1 MSVTDH
7 RRPNL
12 HSSPAQNQTS
22 PAHVGGVFAHLQDL
36 ESPAIDAVDASLFA
50 IAFSLSGDPSRDRH
64 PANISDA
71 GSELWNRLLG
81 SKAYLAQTDGK
92 SSIQKWAICTRMFL
106 DLCHR
111 KTVTPFRVAKKK
123 AVSLDALT
131 KEYARSRSLCSSLEQ
146 QISKNMIEEH
156 MIESV
161 DRGVF
166 RFRGVEY
173 KDKRFVIVLETKW
186 RTKSPDPKRV
196 PQYLKRHQHFEKHEG
211 RPGIRCQVTPLAE
224 LVVRTPRFP
233 DMIVQMR
240 LSFSKDKLASMGIP
254 AGTAS
259 MMTEQFQAIAQSWAR
274 SHRFSAIDTIT
285 KQKVGPP

>member
-1 MSVTDH
+1 MSGTDQ
-7 RRPNL
+7 RRPSL
-12 HSSPAQNQTS
+12 HNMLAQNQTP
-22 PAHVGGVFAHLQDL
+22 PAHVSGVFAHLQDL
-36 ESPAIDAVDASLFA
+36 EYTSIDPVDASLFA
-50 IAFSLSGDPSRDRH
+50 IAFSLSGDPSPDRH
-64 PANISDA
+64 PANISDD
-71 GSELWNRLLG
+71 GSEIWNRLLA
-81 SKAYLAQTDGK
+81 SKPYATQTQGK

-111 KTVTPFRVAKKK
+111 KNVTPFRVARKK

-186 RTKSPDPKRV
+186 RTKSADPKRV
-196 PQYLKRHQHFEKHEG
+196 PQYLKRHQHFEKQEG
-211 RPGIRCQVTPLAE
+211 RPGVRCQVTPLAE

-233 DMIVQMR
+233 DMVVQMR
-240 LSFSKDKLASMGIP
+240 LSFSKDKLSALGIDVGKASTM
-254 AGTAS
+254 S
-259 MMTEQFQAIAQSWAR
+259 EQFHVVAQSWAR
-274 SHRFSAIDTIT
+274 THRFASLGAVT
-285 KQKVGPP
+285 KQKVG